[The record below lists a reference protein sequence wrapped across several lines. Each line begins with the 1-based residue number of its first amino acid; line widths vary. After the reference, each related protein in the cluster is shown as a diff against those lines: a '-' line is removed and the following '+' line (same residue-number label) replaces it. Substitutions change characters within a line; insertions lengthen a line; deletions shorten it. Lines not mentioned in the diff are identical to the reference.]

1 VDPSAVTFDRAV
13 ALERLAGESFDV
25 LVVGGGV
32 TGAGVALDAASR
44 GLRTA
49 LVEREDFGS
58 GTSSRSSKLVHGGL
72 RYLRQGD
79 YRLVAQA
86 LAERQRLLTNAAHLV
101 RPLPFLVPSYGSR
114 AGVRAVSSALWMYDL
129 AGGYRIGHVHR
140 RLSPADALAQAPS
153 LRTNGLTG
161 AHLYYDAQTDDARL
175 TLALARTAVL
185 DHGAVAANHCCV
197 TRIDP
202 GAAEVEVDGS
212 RFEIDASIVVSASG
226 VWADQVAGAPSSS
239 IRPAKGVH
247 ITLPA
252 ELIGAHAGR
261 SDVALVLPVA
271 ADGRSIFVV
280 PWPGTGRAYVGTTDT
295 DYDGP
300 LDTPTC
306 TATDIDYLLTAVNAA
321 LTTEIKSDDVVG
333 SWAGLRPL
341 VAGGPAGGRSSD
353 LSRRHRVTRT
363 PEGLITITGGKLTTY
378 RAMAED
384 TVDEVQAALG
394 SRGPRSRTSTLSLRG
409 SGGARPPAPKALGA
423 EGEHPGQEGSVARH
437 LAGRYGSESGALMA
451 LVAADPT
458 LGEPLVPT
466 LPYLRAEA
474 IYAVR
479 YEMARSVDDVLA
491 RRTRAIVLGRDASAG
506 AAEAVARLLAPELKW
521 SEEEIMA
528 QVNSYRTAVD
538 AEMLAAVMP

>member
-1 VDPSAVTFDRAV
+1 MTFDRAL
-13 ALERLAGESFDV
+13 ALERLAGESFDL

-86 LAERQRLLTNAAHLV
+86 LAERQRLLTNASHLV

-153 LRTNGLTG
+153 LRTSGLTG

-175 TLALARTAVL
+175 TLALVRTSVL

-202 GAAEVEVDGS
+202 GAAEVEADGS

-226 VWADQVAGAPSSS
+226 VWADQVAGASSSS

-252 ELIGAHAGR
+252 ELIGPHAGR

-300 LDTPTC
+300 LDAPTC

-341 VAGGPAGGRSSD
+341 VAGGPAGGRTGD

-394 SRGPRSRTSTLSLRG
+394 SRGPRARTATLSLRG

-423 EGEHPGQEGSVARH
+423 ECEHAGQEGGVARH
-437 LAGRYGSESGALMA
+437 LAGRYGSESGVLMA
-451 LVAADPT
+451 MVAADPT

-491 RRTRAIVLGRDASAG
+491 RRTRATVLARDASAG
-506 AAEAVARLLAPELKW
+506 AAEAVARLLAPELRW

-528 QVNSYRTAVD
+528 QANSYRTGVD
-538 AEMLAAVMP
+538 AEMLAAVTP